1 LIHKRGLSPEE
12 LDKLDPEI
20 FEALLIYDSVI
31 EPNGERVDQI
41 RFANLCH
48 LILMSSG
55 NLTEEGMKRAK
66 VEDWDLFGLL
76 SNKST
81 KQIAEEAAKAKEEQK
96 QRNFNAL
103 AESIKEVALKGKKD
117 GKK

>member
-12 LDKLDPEI
+12 LNRLDPEI

-31 EPNGERVDQI
+31 EPNGGRVDQI
-41 RFANLCH
+41 RYANLCH

-55 NLTEEGMKRAK
+55 NLTEDGMKRAK
-66 VEDWDLFGLL
+66 VDDWDLFGLL

-81 KQIAEEAAKAKEEQK
+81 KQISEESAKAKEEAQ

-103 AESIKEVALKGKKD
+103 AESIKDVALKVKKNGKK
-117 GKK
+117 